1 MPTAPTVGESSSHV
15 TGSGRHKPGV
25 APQTSSSAP
34 APSGVGPS
42 PGGQHAVHQEIDQ
55 TESVGAPTD
64 LTDRLKGEMSLDEK
78 IDMIFTAHEVHDEI
92 RRSELRLYTEECVTK
107 VIGPSDSMSDG
118 AIESV
123 ILATLRKLVTRY
135 LSVRADKHPRS
146 STPLNE
152 VYQSLATKGFR
163 SYLKKTRNSETIHN
177 YTPKGTIWEDDE
189 SEFVVEADESIA
201 MRELFAP
208 RENNENAEAFN
219 KRLDAQEK
227 LLRRLNK
234 DKSPFGLKPVRPR
247 QSDERHSVKFEE
259 VETLLRPPSSSI
271 YNPADDVA
279 RRNKAIRERAS
290 AQRLRN
296 QDMRERGWS
305 SVEDQGIRFD
315 NGRPYE
321 AQELEDDDGRRL
333 STKQKGK
340 KVDRGNDNRI
350 SWQDLVGNI
359 GDDEED
365 IPRQRQPEN
374 PGRRMGYD
382 DEHHP
387 EEGWGNM
394 HRQRRG
400 HSIVNP
406 IPPSV
411 DPLGVNQTMRHYH
424 NGMHDKLSAIL
435 REYLSQ
441 PFRFPEG
448 YKPSNQKLP
457 SDRSIEPYKG
467 SERYGELEDFV
478 TTLSINMSL
487 KGLGGSEVATDRL
500 RIFTLQYYLTGEA
513 KKYYDRQ
520 VVSVNRTKYDWTFE
534 SVIHAFY
541 DRFVMSTSMHDA
553 REGLKRIRY
562 QSRTGI
568 QGFYDAIMDKAQCMT
583 VHPDDYSLIETFLE
597 GLPEDMRKELF
608 LNQGLMPEMS
618 KLEDFLSFALAYER
632 DTNYRRPP
640 QQSLRNATPR
650 PNTSPRFTTERNN
663 AAPRDHNAGQSKPSG
678 PTYGRS
684 RDCQPERRSTPNAS
698 NDRPRNQ
705 GSSGPRPQ
713 NKGGPSGSTPSIK
726 CYSCGGNHYA
736 NVCPNKNKRSFVRAA
751 HTVIGDSASIREV
764 NSDDE
769 DVIEDSS
776 VKSERTE
783 SEYHPSD
790 SEDEEIETE
799 VIESDYTD
807 NDDFLALIMDGENM
821 EVLSDYESDNEET
834 DDIESSVDTNSSV
847 MAMTEV
853 GKEPKAVRF
862 RKVTLKKGKDK
873 IMRPQLPLGQ
883 KQCLA
888 SMINVKGIEAWTLWD
903 SGSTTSGMSPS
914 FANVAGI
921 RVNELVDPHILQL
934 GTVGSRSTVNFGTE
948 VDLEIS
954 GKIYPTYLDVANF
967 DRYDMILGTPFMHKH
982 GVLLDFEKSSVIV
995 DGCPIPAED
1004 IVGDADSRIRRHQT
1018 TDKYGQHH
1026 VKIGDRGTNE
1036 PRSNGDKNDKQ
1047 RWLSLQNINEK
1058 ENVSETQPDSIR
1070 VEVGSR
1076 NDRIVGEDKKPHLKD
1091 SPTIR
1096 AIYDWFY
1103 DPRMP
1108 EEWNAMAC
1116 HSATMTTIV
1125 EPSFE
1130 NTGFKPSNLTDEI
1143 AYEPMTTGYG
1153 QDRLNQM
1160 GVVKWKSDRVRSTAV
1175 EKKNSQ
1181 LTKLVNKE
1189 KRETITMEDLPR
1201 LRETWFTKYDFLMN
1215 GAPDVLPPFREV
1227 NHKINLID
1235 ESKRYQYRLPKCPHL
1250 LRSEFHLK
1258 LNRYIAA
1265 KWWEPQSVSQAAPLM
1280 CIPKKDGRLRTV
1292 IDCRQRND
1300 NTVKDVTPLP
1310 DQEVIGEDVA
1320 RMPYRS
1326 KIDLADAYEQ

>member
-55 TESVGAPTD
+55 NESVGAPTD

-92 RRSELRLYTEECVTK
+92 RRSELWLYTEECVTE

-123 ILATLRKLVTRY
+123 ILATLRKLVARY

-177 YTPKGTIWEDDE
+177 YTPKGTIWEDDDAAVFLDDDE

-219 KRLDAQEK
+219 KRLDAQQK

-234 DKSPFGLKPVRPR
+234 DKSPFGLKSVRPR
-247 QSDERHSVKFEE
+247 QSDERRSVKFEE

-305 SVEDQGIRFD
+305 SIDDQGIRFD

-321 AQELEDDDGRRL
+321 AQETEDDNGRRL
-333 STKQKGK
+333 SAKQKGK

-350 SWQDLVGNI
+350 SWQDLVGSI
-359 GDDEED
+359 DEDEEYT
-365 IPRQRQPEN
+365 PHQRRPEN
-374 PGRRMGYD
+374 YGRQMEYD
-382 DEHHP
+382 DERRP
-387 EEGWGNM
+387 DEGWGNM

-406 IPPSV
+406 VPPSV
-411 DPLGVNQTMRHYH
+411 DPLGVNQTTRHYH
-424 NGMHDKLSAIL
+424 NGMRDKLSAIL

-478 TTLSINMSL
+478 TTLSIDMSL
-487 KGLGGSEVATDRL
+487 KGLGGSEAATDRL
-500 RIFTLQYYLTGEA
+500 RIFTLQYYLAGEA

-520 VVSVNRTKYDWTFE
+520 VVSVNRTKYDRTFE

-562 QSRTGI
+562 NSRTGI

-618 KLEDFLSFALAYER
+618 KLEDFLSFAMAYESR
-632 DTNYRRPP
+632 TKVYSYYSRNLPSKFSGDTNYRRNP
-640 QQSLRNATPR
+640 QQSSRNSTPR
-650 PNTSPRFTTERNN
+650 PHNSQRFATERANTT
-663 AAPRDHNAGQSKPSG
+663 PKDHTLGPSKPTG
-678 PTYGRS
+678 PTFSRS
-684 RDCQPERRSTPNAS
+684 KDRRPERRSTPNAS
-698 NDRPRNQ
+698 NDRPRHQ

-713 NKGGPSGSTPSIK
+713 NKSGPSGPTPSVK

-736 NVCPNKNKRSFVRAA
+736 NACPNKSKRSFVRAA
-751 HTVIGDSASIREV
+751 HTVIGESASIREA
-764 NSDDE
+764 NSDDD
-769 DVIEDSS
+769 DVIENSS
-776 VKSERTE
+776 AKSERTE
-783 SEYHPSD
+783 SEYHSSD

-799 VIESDYTD
+799 VVESDYSD
-807 NDDFLALIMDGENM
+807 DDDFLAMIMDGEDI
-821 EVLSDYESDNEET
+821 EVLSDYESDKEDTEEVN
-834 DDIESSVDTNSSV
+834 SSVNTNNLV

-873 IMRPQLPLGQ
+873 IIRPQLPLGQ

-948 VDLEIS
+948 ADLEIG
-954 GKIYPTYLDVANF
+954 GKLYTTYLDVANF
-967 DRYDMILGTPFMHKH
+967 DRYDMILGTPFMHKY
-982 GVLLDFEKSSVIV
+982 GVLLDFEKSSVMV

-1004 IVGDADSRIRRHQT
+1004 IVGDADSRIRQHRT
-1018 TDKYGQHH
+1018 TDKYSQHRM
-1026 VKIGDRGTNE
+1026 KIGDHGSNE
-1036 PRSNGDKNDKQ
+1036 PRSKDNETDKQ
-1047 RWLSLQNINEK
+1047 RWLSLRNDNKDET
-1058 ENVSETQPDSIR
+1058 VSEDHPNSTR
-1070 VEVGSR
+1070 VEVGSI
-1076 NDRIVGEDKKPHLKD
+1076 NDGTLGED
-1091 SPTIR
+1091 
-1096 AIYDWFY
+1096 
-1103 DPRMP
+1103 
-1108 EEWNAMAC
+1108 N
-1116 HSATMTTIV
+1116 
-1125 EPSFE
+1125 
-1130 NTGFKPSNLTDEI
+1130 
-1143 AYEPMTTGYG
+1143 
-1153 QDRLNQM
+1153 
-1160 GVVKWKSDRVRSTAV
+1160 
-1175 EKKNSQ
+1175 
-1181 LTKLVNKE
+1181 
-1189 KRETITMEDLPR
+1189 
-1201 LRETWFTKYDFLMN
+1201 
-1215 GAPDVLPPFREV
+1215 
-1227 NHKINLID
+1227 
-1235 ESKRYQYRLPKCPHL
+1235 
-1250 LRSEFHLK
+1250 
-1258 LNRYIAA
+1258 
-1265 KWWEPQSVSQAAPLM
+1265 
-1280 CIPKKDGRLRTV
+1280 
-1292 IDCRQRND
+1292 
-1300 NTVKDVTPLP
+1300 
-1310 DQEVIGEDVA
+1310 
-1320 RMPYRS
+1320 
-1326 KIDLADAYEQ
+1326 